1 MCPDREILS
10 AYLDGEVE
18 APWSGAIASHLE
30 GCPSCRTQLARM
42 EALRS
47 RLLAAELPAHQEPM
61 ERVRRSLLAHD
72 AAQTPRFL
80 PFWRRSLSVPLPL
93 AAGAAALVLLLAASL
108 MVALVRSNV
117 GTVRITKAPAG
128 GTEIQI
134 SAPIGNI
141 ETLLK
146 SLDNS
151 SSSQEVITLPN
162 NYPLVPVGQ
171 PLMGKETELLRNKTW

>member
-30 GCPSCRTQLARM
+30 GCPSCRAQLARM

-47 RLLAAELPAHQEPM
+47 RLLQAELPAHQEPM

-93 AAGAAALVLLLAASL
+93 AAGAAVLVLLLAASL
-108 MVALVRSNV
+108 MVALARSNV
-117 GTVRITKAPAG
+117 GTVRI
-128 GTEIQI
+128 
-134 SAPIGNI
+134 
-141 ETLLK
+141 
-146 SLDNS
+146 
-151 SSSQEVITLPN
+151 
-162 NYPLVPVGQ
+162 
-171 PLMGKETELLRNKTW
+171 